1 MYLVK
6 KECNNL
12 KKNKRILL
20 SGLALAS
27 LLILS
32 GCVATDKKGVPTG
45 EGWVYNYLV
54 EPMGN
59 LIKFFAENQG
69 LGFGLAIIVVT
80 LIVRF
85 LIMPLGIYQSWK
97 STYQSEKMNYLKP
110 ILGPIQERMKNA
122 SSQEEQLAAQQE
134 FFAAQK
140 QYGVSMFGGMGCLPL
155 LIQMP
160 FFTALF
166 YAARYTPGISEA
178 TFLGIDL
185 GSPSIILTAVAGVLY
200 YFQSLLMQVGM
211 DEEQKKQMRTVAI
224 MNPLMIV
231 MFSWSSPAGVT
242 LYWVVGGLI
251 GLIQQALTNFI
262 LKPRI
267 RAKVEEEF
275 KNNPPKPYKS
285 NIKDVT
291 PKASAIIEE
300 KTSKK
305 SNRNAGK
312 QRSR

>member
-1 MYLVK
+1 M
-6 KECNNL
+6 

-20 SGLALAS
+20 TGLALAS
-27 LLILS
+27 LLVLS
-32 GCVATDKKGVPTG
+32 GCVQTDKQGNPTG
-45 EGWVYNYLV
+45 PVWDYLGQ
-54 EPMGN
+54 PMSY
-59 LIKFFAENQG
+59 LIEFFAENQG

-80 LIVRF
+80 LVVRF

-97 STYQSEKMNYLKP
+97 ATYQSEKMNYLKP
-110 ILGPIQERMKNA
+110 ILGPIQERMRNA

-140 QYGVSMFGGMGCLPL
+140 QYGVSLFGGMGCLPV

-160 FFTALF
+160 FFSAIYF
-166 YAARYTPGISEA
+166 AARHTPGISEA

-185 GSPSIILTAVAGVLY
+185 GSSSLILAAVAAILY
-200 YFQSLLMQVGM
+200 YIQSLLMQVGM
-211 DEEQKKQMRTVAI
+211 DEEQKKQMQFMVWLNPI
-224 MNPLMIV
+224 MIGYFSMI
-231 MFSWSSPAGVT
+231 SPAGVT

-262 LKPRI
+262 LKPKV

-285 NIKDVT
+285 TVKDVT
-291 PKASAIIEE
+291 PKASAIIEG
-300 KTSKK
+300 KSSKK
-305 SNRNAGK
+305 TNRNAGK

>member
-1 MYLVK
+1 M
-6 KECNNL
+6 

-200 YFQSLLMQVGM
+200 YIQSLLMQVGM

>member
-20 SGLALAS
+20 TGLALAS

-110 ILGPIQERMKNA
+110 ILGPIQERMRNA

-185 GSPSIILTAVAGVLY
+185 GSSSLILTAVAGILY
-200 YFQSLLMQVGM
+200 YIQSLLMQVGM

>member
-1 MYLVK
+1 M
-6 KECNNL
+6 
-12 KKNKRILL
+12 KNKR
-20 SGLALAS
+20 

-32 GCVATDKKGVPTG
+32 GMVLSTLLFLSGCVQTDKSGNPTG
-45 EGWVYNYLV
+45 LIWDWLGQ
-54 EPMGN
+54 PMSN
-59 LIKFFAENQG
+59 LIRFFAEDQA
-69 LGFGLAIIVVT
+69 LGFGLAIIIVT
-80 LIVRF
+80 LLVRF
-85 LIMPLGIYQSWK
+85 IILPLGIYQSWK
-97 STYQSEKMNYLKP
+97 AAIQSEKMNYLKP

-134 FFAAQK
+134 YFATQK
-140 QYGVSMFGGMGCLPL
+140 QYGVSMLGGIGCLPM

-160 FFTALF
+160 FFSAIYF
-166 YAARYTPGISEA
+166 AARHTPGISEA
-178 TFLGIDL
+178 TFLGINL
-185 GSPSIILTAVAGVLY
+185 GSTSLILTGVAGILY
-200 YFQSLLMQVGM
+200 YAQSLLMQVGM
-211 DEEQKKQMRTVAI
+211 DEEQKKQMKAVAI
-224 MNPLMIV
+224 MSPLMIV

-242 LYWVVGGLI
+242 LYWVVGGFI
-251 GLIQQALTNFI
+251 GLVQQALTNFI

-285 NIKDVT
+285 TIKDVT

>member
-1 MYLVK
+1 M
-6 KECNNL
+6 
-12 KKNKRILL
+12 KKNKRLL
-20 SGLALAS
+20 LAS
-27 LLILS
+27 LALS
-32 GCVATDKKGVPTG
+32 SLVLLAGCVKTDGKGVPTG

-59 LIKFFAENQG
+59 LITFFAENQG
-69 LGFGLAIIVVT
+69 LGFGVAIIVVT

-97 STYQSEKMNYLKP
+97 ATYQSEKMNYLKP

-178 TFLGIDL
+178 TFMGIPLGQ
-185 GSPSIILTAVAGVLY
+185 PSMILTAVAGILY
-200 YFQSLLMQVGM
+200 YAQSMLMQVGM
-211 DEEQKKQMRTVAI
+211 DEEQKKQMQTVAY
-224 MNPLMIV
+224 MNPIMIV
-231 MFSWSSPAGVT
+231 IFSWTSPAGVT
-242 LYWVVGGLI
+242 LYWVVGGMI
-251 GLIQQALTNFI
+251 GLVQQALTNFI
-262 LKPRI
+262 LKPKV

-285 NIKDVT
+285 TVKDVT

-300 KTSKK
+300 KASKK
-305 SNRNAGK
+305 TNRNAGK

>member
-20 SGLALAS
+20 TGLALAS

-185 GSPSIILTAVAGVLY
+185 GSSSLILTAVAGVLY

-211 DEEQKKQMRTVAI
+211 DEEQKKQMQTFAL

-242 LYWVVGGLI
+242 LYWVVGGFI

-285 NIKDVT
+285 TVKDVT

-305 SNRNAGK
+305 TNRNAGK

>member
-1 MYLVK
+1 M
-6 KECNNL
+6 
-12 KKNKRILL
+12 KKNKRLL
-20 SGLALAS
+20 LAS
-27 LLILS
+27 LALS
-32 GCVATDKKGVPTG
+32 SLVFLAGCVKTDGKGVPTG

-59 LIKFFAENQG
+59 LITFFAENQG
-69 LGFGLAIIVVT
+69 LGFGVAIIVVT

-97 STYQSEKMNYLKP
+97 STYQSEKMSYLKP

-122 SSQEEQLAAQQE
+122 CSQEEQLAAQQE

-140 QYGVSMFGGMGCLPL
+140 EYGVSMLGGMGCLPL

-178 TFLGIDL
+178 TFMGIPLGQ
-185 GSPSIILTAVAGVLY
+185 PSMILTAVAGILY
-200 YFQSLLMQVGM
+200 YAQSMLMQVGM
-211 DEEQKKQMRTVAI
+211 DEEQKKQMQTVAY
-224 MNPLMIV
+224 MNPIMIV
-231 MFSWSSPAGVT
+231 IFSWTSPAGVT
-242 LYWVVGGLI
+242 LYWVVGGMI
-251 GLIQQALTNFI
+251 GLVQQALTNFI
-262 LKPRI
+262 LKPKV

-285 NIKDVT
+285 TVKDVT

-300 KTSKK
+300 KASKK
-305 SNRNAGK
+305 TNRNAGK

>member
-6 KECNNL
+6 KECINL

-185 GSPSIILTAVAGVLY
+185 GSSSLILTAVAGILY
-200 YFQSLLMQVGM
+200 YIQSLLMQVGM

>member
-1 MYLVK
+1 M
-6 KECNNL
+6 
-12 KKNKRILL
+12 KKNKHLL
-20 SGLALAS
+20 LAS
-27 LLILS
+27 LALS
-32 GCVATDKKGVPTG
+32 SLVFLAGCVKTDGKGVPTG

-59 LIKFFAENQG
+59 LITFFAENQG
-69 LGFGLAIIVVT
+69 LGFGVAIIVVT

-97 STYQSEKMNYLKP
+97 ATYQSEKMNYLKP

-178 TFLGIDL
+178 TFLGIPL
-185 GSPSIILTAVAGVLY
+185 GQPSMILTAVAGILY
-200 YFQSLLMQVGM
+200 YAQSMLMQVGM
-211 DEEQKKQMRTVAI
+211 DEEQKKQMQTVAY
-224 MNPLMIV
+224 MNPIMIV
-231 MFSWSSPAGVT
+231 IFSWTSPAGVT
-242 LYWVVGGLI
+242 LYWVVGGMI
-251 GLIQQALTNFI
+251 GLVQQALTNFI
-262 LKPRI
+262 LKPKV

-285 NIKDVT
+285 TVKDVT

-300 KTSKK
+300 KASKK
-305 SNRNAGK
+305 TNRNAGK

>member
-1 MYLVK
+1 M
-6 KECNNL
+6 
-12 KKNKRILL
+12 KKNKRLL
-20 SGLALAS
+20 LAS
-27 LLILS
+27 LALS
-32 GCVATDKKGVPTG
+32 SLVFLAGCVKTDGKGVPTG

-59 LIKFFAENQG
+59 LITFFAENQG
-69 LGFGLAIIVVT
+69 LGFGVAIIVVT

-140 QYGVSMFGGMGCLPL
+140 EYGVSMLGGMGCLPL

-166 YAARYTPGISEA
+166 YAARHTPGISTAE
-178 TFLGIDL
+178 FMGISLGE
-185 GSPSIILTAVAGVLY
+185 PSMILTAIAGILY
-200 YFQSLLMQVGM
+200 YAQSMLMQVGM
-211 DEEQKKQMRTVAI
+211 DEEQKKQMQTVAY
-224 MNPLMIV
+224 MNPIMIV
-231 MFSWSSPAGVT
+231 IFSWTSPAGVT
-242 LYWVVGGLI
+242 LYWVVGGMI
-251 GLIQQALTNFI
+251 GLVQQALTNFI
-262 LKPRI
+262 LKPKV

-285 NIKDVT
+285 TVKDVT

-300 KTSKK
+300 KASKK
-305 SNRNAGK
+305 TNRNAGK

>member
-1 MYLVK
+1 M
-6 KECNNL
+6 
-12 KKNKRILL
+12 KKNKRLL
-20 SGLALAS
+20 LASMALAC
-27 LLILS
+27 LVFLA
-32 GCVATDKKGVPTG
+32 GCVKTDKKGVPTG

-59 LIKFFAENQG
+59 LITFFAENQG
-69 LGFGLAIIVVT
+69 LGFGVAIIVVT

-97 STYQSEKMNYLKP
+97 ATYQSEKMNYLKP

-166 YAARYTPGISEA
+166 YAARHTPGISTAE
-178 TFLGIDL
+178 FMGISLGQ
-185 GSPSIILTAVAGVLY
+185 PSMILTAVAGILY
-200 YFQSLLMQVGM
+200 YAQSMLMQVGM
-211 DEEQKKQMRTVAI
+211 DEEQKKQMQTVAY
-224 MNPLMIV
+224 MNPIMIV
-231 MFSWSSPAGVT
+231 IFSWTSPAGVT
-242 LYWVVGGLI
+242 LYWVVGGMI
-251 GLIQQALTNFI
+251 GLVQQALTNFI
-262 LKPRI
+262 LKPKV

-285 NIKDVT
+285 TVKDVT

-300 KTSKK
+300 KASKK
-305 SNRNAGK
+305 TNRNAGK

>member
-1 MYLVK
+1 M
-6 KECNNL
+6 

-20 SGLALAS
+20 TGLALAS

-32 GCVATDKKGVPTG
+32 GCVQTDKNGNPTG
-45 EGWVYNYLV
+45 FVWDYLGQ
-54 EPMGN
+54 PMGN
-59 LIKFFAENQG
+59 LITFFAENQG

-85 LIMPLGIYQSWK
+85 VIMPLGIYQSWK
-97 STYQSEKMNYLKP
+97 ATYQSEKMNYLKP

-140 QYGVSMFGGMGCLPL
+140 QYGVSLFGGMGCLPL

-160 FFTALF
+160 FFSAIYF
-166 YAARYTPGISEA
+166 AARHTPGISEA

-185 GSPSIILTAVAGVLY
+185 GSSSLILTAVAGVLY

-211 DEEQKKQMRTVAI
+211 DEEQKKQMQTFAL

-231 MFSWSSPAGVT
+231 MISWTSPAGVT
-242 LYWVVGGLI
+242 LYWVVGGI
-251 GLIQQALTNFI
+251 VGLIQQALTNFI
-262 LKPRI
+262 LKPKV

-275 KNNPPKPYKS
+275 KNNPPKSYKS
-285 NIKDVT
+285 TVKDVT

>member
-1 MYLVK
+1 M
-6 KECNNL
+6 
-12 KKNKRILL
+12 KKNKRLL
-20 SGLALAS
+20 LAS
-27 LLILS
+27 LALS
-32 GCVATDKKGVPTG
+32 SLVFLAGCVKTDGKGVPTG

-54 EPMGN
+54 EPMEN
-59 LIKFFAENQG
+59 LITFFAENQG
-69 LGFGLAIIVVT
+69 LGFGVAIIVVT

-140 QYGVSMFGGMGCLPL
+140 EYGVSMLGGMGCLPL

-166 YAARYTPGISEA
+166 YAARHTPGISTAE
-178 TFLGIDL
+178 FMGISLGE
-185 GSPSIILTAVAGVLY
+185 PSMILTAIAGILY
-200 YFQSLLMQVGM
+200 YAQSMLMQVGM
-211 DEEQKKQMRTVAI
+211 DEEQKKQMQTVAY
-224 MNPLMIV
+224 MNPIMIV
-231 MFSWSSPAGVT
+231 IFSWTSPAGVT
-242 LYWVVGGLI
+242 LYWVVGGMI
-251 GLIQQALTNFI
+251 GLVQQALTNFI
-262 LKPRI
+262 LKPKV

-285 NIKDVT
+285 TVKDVT

-300 KTSKK
+300 KASKK
-305 SNRNAGK
+305 TNRNAGK

>member
-1 MYLVK
+1 M
-6 KECNNL
+6 
-12 KKNKRILL
+12 KNKR
-20 SGLALAS
+20 

-32 GCVATDKKGVPTG
+32 GMVLSTLLFLSGCVQTDKSGNPTG
-45 EGWVYNYLV
+45 LIWDWLGQ
-54 EPMGN
+54 PMSN
-59 LIKFFAENQG
+59 LIRFFAEDQA
-69 LGFGLAIIVVT
+69 LGFGLAIIIVT
-80 LIVRF
+80 LLVRF
-85 LIMPLGIYQSWK
+85 IILPLGIYQSWK
-97 STYQSEKMNYLKP
+97 AAIQSEKMNYLKP

-134 FFAAQK
+134 YFATQK
-140 QYGVSMFGGMGCLPL
+140 QYGVSMLGGIGCLPM

-160 FFTALF
+160 FFSAIYF
-166 YAARYTPGISEA
+166 AARHTPGISEA
-178 TFLGIDL
+178 TFLGINL
-185 GSPSIILTAVAGVLY
+185 GSTSLILTGVAGILY
-200 YFQSLLMQVGM
+200 YAQSLLMQVGM
-211 DEEQKKQMRTVAI
+211 DEEQKKQMKAVAI

-242 LYWVVGGLI
+242 LYWVVGGFI
-251 GLIQQALTNFI
+251 GLVQQALTNFI

-285 NIKDVT
+285 TIKDVT

>member
-1 MYLVK
+1 M
-6 KECNNL
+6 
-12 KKNKRILL
+12 KNKKALLL
-20 SGLALAS
+20 SGLALS
-27 LLILS
+27 TLVFLS
-32 GCVATDKKGVPTG
+32 GCVQTDKQGLPTG

-69 LGFGLAIIVVT
+69 LGFGVAIIVVT

-85 LIMPLGIYQSWK
+85 LIMPLGIYQTWK

-122 SSQEEQLAAQQE
+122 GSQEEQLAAQQE

-166 YAARYTPGISEA
+166 YSARYTEGISEA

-185 GSPSIILTAVAGVLY
+185 GSPSIVLTAIAGILY
-200 YFQSLLMQVGM
+200 YGQSLLMQVGM
-211 DEEQKKQMRTVAI
+211 DEEQKKQMRAMAL
-224 MNPLMIV
+224 MNPIMIV
-231 MFSWSSPAGVT
+231 IFSWSSPAGVT
-242 LYWVVGGLI
+242 LYWVVGGII

-262 LKPRI
+262 IKPRI
-267 RAKVEEEF
+267 RARVEEKF

-285 NIKDVT
+285 TAKDVT
-291 PKASAIIEE
+291 PQTSAVID
-300 KTSKK
+300 KPSSKK
-305 SNRNAGK
+305 NNRNSGK

>member
-1 MYLVK
+1 M
-6 KECNNL
+6 

-166 YAARYTPGISEA
+166 YAARFTPGISEA

-185 GSPSIILTAVAGVLY
+185 GSSSLILTAVAGILY
-200 YFQSLLMQVGM
+200 YIQSLLMQVGM